1 MATATWTPFADGK
14 ALSELRTE
22 INSYNLAVIT
32 DLQTH
37 DTGISNLNITKITKT
52 DTGLVFVNGG
62 TMPSASLTT
71 SYQKVGMVNTTSV
84 DKANSHIAVDNVNY
98 TYTVATTGVYKLV
111 FSGAMT
117 ADTGKKVTFNYNIGG
132 VSAIANPPEFLGDGA
147 RRVAI
152 ENHFVVSLT
161 AGAVIYI
168 EAKCDS
174 TATLVPINCG
184 LTIEKTHY

>member
-22 INSYNLAVIT
+22 LNTFNLAVIT
-32 DLQTH
+32 DMQAVESDVTALESSK
-37 DTGISNLNITKITKT
+37 ISSV
-52 DTGLVFVNGG
+52 DTGLVFVTDG

-71 SYQKVGMVNTTSV
+71 SYQKVGMVNTTTV
-84 DKANSHIAVDNVNY
+84 NKANGHISVDNVNY
-98 TYTVATTGVYKLV
+98 TYTANTTGVYKFV

-117 ADTGKKVTFNYNIGG
+117 ADTGKKVTFNYNVNS
-132 VSAIANPPEFLGDGA
+132 VSAIDNPPEFLGDGA

-152 ENHFVVSLT
+152 ENHFVIELT
-161 AGAVIYI
+161 AGAVVYI

-174 TATLVPINCG
+174 TATMTPINCG